1 MRRRRPLRSQL
12 GAAAS
17 SGGCALLRGMFRAA
31 HSIVLLGSPLLLL
44 TMALAAVAA
53 VASAV
58 VAPPAWV
65 VAIGYSNSTSAHC
78 AHKSC
83 NCQTRCQMY
92 SKARNQRIQRKEA
105 KSRNS
110 R

>member
-1 MRRRRPLRSQL
+1 MFEIAADRSPPGKVNSAMPGEREARPVRRRRPLRSQL

-31 HSIVLLGSPLLLL
+31 HSIGLLGSPLLLL
-44 TMALAAVAA
+44 LMMALAAVAA

-65 VAIGYSNSTSAHC
+65 VAIGYSNSTPHTARDAH
-78 AHKSC
+78 
-83 NCQTRCQMY
+83 R
-92 SKARNQRIQRKEA
+92 R
-105 KSRNS
+105 
-110 R
+110 